1 MPGLTLPSFPENLP
15 THSLLVVD
23 YGLIKAGNS
32 KEIDTLWKAAT
43 ELGFWYLKNHGVDEE
58 VDSVFETAAEMMALP
73 LEEKMK
79 FIRGDGIKAYGYK
92 PIGSQATNEY
102 GSPDNVE
109 YLNISR
115 EDAFAYPNV
124 VNHTYPLVVNARME
138 SIIIP
143 FVRKSIEVLSTI
155 LSVFEKKL
163 GLSKGTLLDLQ
174 TQMDRAGSDE
184 VRCIRSPPKFAD
196 IGGPIDKDKVFNG
209 AHTDFGTL
217 TFLHNR
223 LGGLQV
229 LPPGSEDW
237 YYVLPIPGH
246 AVCNV
251 ADTLSLFSGGI
262 LRSNMHRVVPPPG
275 VQSAYPRWSV
285 AYFMRPAND
294 VKLRA
299 LEESPAIKE
308 ALVRMSPEERER
320 YFPNVTQGQW
330 LARRRDNIQLKN
342 RKGPETYLASK
353 GMEHSPRAI

>member
-1 MPGLTLPSFPENLP
+1 M
-15 THSLLVVD
+15 
-23 YGLIKAGNS
+23 I
-32 KEIDTLWKAAT
+32 AT
-43 ELGFWYLKNHGVDEE
+43 EVPF
-58 VDSVFETAAEMMALP
+58 
-73 LEEKMK
+73 
-79 FIRGDGIKAYGYK
+79 RRYK

-109 YLNISR
+109 YLNVSR
-115 EDAFAYPNV
+115 EDAFAYPKV
-124 VNHTYPLVVNARME
+124 VNHTYPPVINEQINSTFVPFIRR
-138 SIIIP
+138 SI
-143 FVRKSIEVLSTI
+143 KVLSTI

-163 GLSKGTLLDLQ
+163 GLQEGALLDLQ
-174 TQMDRAGSDE
+174 TQPDRAGSDE
-184 VRCIRSPPKFAD
+184 VRCIRSPPKSSNN
-196 IGGPIDKDKVFNG
+196 GGPIDKDKVFNG

-246 AVCNV
+246 AICNV

-275 VQSAYPRWSV
+275 AQSAHPRWSV
-285 AYFMRPAND
+285 GYFMRPAND
-294 VKLRA
+294 VKLHA
-299 LEESPAIKE
+299 LEESPAVKE
-308 ALVRMSPEERER
+308 ALERMSSEERAR

-342 RKGPETYLASK
+342 RKVGIQSCFCEYC
-353 GMEHSPRAI
+353 